1 MFSVDDDRETVWN
14 VVAAGTAVLAGMA
27 ARRGVKALWRR
38 SSGREPPENPVARN
52 VGWAEAM
59 SWAVMSGTA
68 VAVTRLVARRAAAA
82 GWTLVDGR
90 EPPA

>member
-1 MFSVDDDRETVWN
+1 MFSLEDERETVWT
-14 VVAAGTAVLAGMA
+14 VVAAGTAVLAGIA
-27 ARRGVKALWRR
+27 ARQGVKELWRR
-38 SSGREPPENPVARN
+38 SSGREPPENPVAGN

-82 GWTLVDGR
+82 GWRIVDGD